1 MGWIVTIFV
10 VIALAWAVAICYEF
24 ARPGKLNWN
33 QPSWL
38 IPRRRTPPGSGAG
51 PHHPPGGGPH
61 HPPGGAGPQPP
72 GGAGP
77 QPPRDEDHGAP
88 R

>member
-1 MGWIVTIFV
+1 MGWIVAVFV

-38 IPRRRTPPGSGAG
+38 IPRRRSGTPPR
-51 PHHPPGGGPH
+51 
-61 HPPGGAGPQPP
+61 

-77 QPPRDEDHGAP
+77 QPPRDGAEPPRDEDQGAS